1 MPGVPNEDEITA
13 DLNKASGSSSTPSP
27 ASSLAYPPLIS
38 GSHSRP
44 APSSMQLTLRDK
56 WEDIRDAVTD
66 TQAFKIISKHAAGVN
81 KITSALWTNVQR
93 FAWIFGTSAL
103 VLVVPL
109 LYEVDRELAAEN
121 SAANINS
128 ASAPT
133 APSSTDS
140 SAPSS
145 APSSSSTAAPTAP
158 APSIGDASAVSTASS
173 AS

>member
-1 MPGVPNEDEITA
+1 MPGVPTEDEITA
-13 DLNKASGSSSTPSP
+13 DLNKASGSSSTSTP
-27 ASSLAYPPLIS
+27 ASSLAYPSLIS
-38 GSHSRP
+38 GSHGRP
-44 APSSMQLTLRDK
+44 APSSMQLSLRDK
-56 WEDIRDAVTD
+56 WEDIRDAVID
-66 TQAFKIISKHAAGVN
+66 TKAFKIMSKHAVGVN
-81 KITSALWTNVQR
+81 KITSALWTHVQR

-133 APSSTDS
+133 APSPTDS
-140 SAPSS
+140 SASSS
-145 APSSSSTAAPTAP
+145 APSSSSAAAPSAPTPSTGDAP
-158 APSIGDASAVSTASS
+158 AASTASS